1 MALADVV
8 NECQEPCASQYDETT
23 IQYLD
28 DRIQA
33 LSADCIGELL
43 TQGFRRLG
51 FCFSIVMR
59 KPAFCICKNN
69 GLISAITRQLITLY
83 IYTYKTIVYSG

>member
-8 NECQEPCASQYDETT
+8 HECQEPCAAQYSETT

-33 LSADCIGELL
+33 LSAECVEELIK
-43 TQGFRRLG
+43 QGFRR
-51 FCFSIVMR
+51 
-59 KPAFCICKNN
+59 
-69 GLISAITRQLITLY
+69 
-83 IYTYKTIVYSG
+83 

>member
-8 NECQEPCASQYDETT
+8 HECQEPCAAQYSETT

-33 LSADCIGELL
+33 LSAECVDELIK
-43 TQGFRRLG
+43 QGFRRLDRDPDLERMEVG
-51 FCFSIVMR
+51 KGEGV
-59 KPAFCICKNN
+59 
-69 GLISAITRQLITLY
+69 GQ
-83 IYTYKTIVYSG
+83 

>member
-8 NECQEPCASQYDETT
+8 HECQEPCASLYDDTT

-33 LSADCIGELL
+33 LSADCVQELMK
-43 TQGFRRLG
+43 QGFRRLD
-51 FCFSIVMR
+51 FFS
-59 KPAFCICKNN
+59 
-69 GLISAITRQLITLY
+69 
-83 IYTYKTIVYSG
+83 

>member
-8 NECQEPCASQYDETT
+8 HECQEPCAAQYQETT

-33 LSADCIGELL
+33 LSAECVGELVK
-43 TQGFRRLG
+43 QGFRRSDLVLNH
-51 FCFSIVMR
+51 SWSYPSQNIVGIDM
-59 KPAFCICKNN
+59 CI
-69 GLISAITRQLITLY
+69 
-83 IYTYKTIVYSG
+83 TYSCYNIPSTQSYV